1 MKAVGYVRV
10 STEEQASQGVSLEAQ
25 TEKVKAYA
33 SLYDIE
39 LVEIITDAGVSAKT
53 LDRPGLNKALGMLES
68 GEAQALV
75 IVKLDRLTRSV
86 RDLDHLLENYFADKF
101 SLMSVSEQVDT
112 RTASGRLVLNVL
124 MSVAQWERETI
135 GERTS
140 QALQHKKAQ
149 GEHIGGVGFGYKVTA
164 KKLTQSKEHET
175 VTAIVEMRG
184 QGMTLTAIADKLNSE
199 GIKTARGGK
208 WYPTTVSNIVNRE
221 IKLNK
226 MA

>member
-1 MKAVGYVRV
+1 MKAIGYVRV

-53 LDRPGLNKALGMLES
+53 IDRPGLNKALAMLEA
-68 GEAQALV
+68 GEAEALV

-86 RDLDHLLENYFADKF
+86 RDLDYLLEKYFADKF

-149 GEHIGGVGFGYKVTA
+149 GEHIGGVGFGYQVTG
-164 KKLTQSKEHET
+164 KKLAQSKDHET
-175 VTAIVEMRG
+175 VVAIVEMRG
-184 QGMTLTAIADKLNSE
+184 QGMTLMAIADKLNAE

-208 WYPTTVSNIVNRE
+208 WYPKTVSNIIERE
-221 IKLNK
+221 MKLNK
-226 MA
+226 IA

>member
-1 MKAVGYVRV
+1 MKAIGYVRV
-10 STEEQASQGVSLEAQ
+10 STEEQATQGVSLDAQ

-39 LVEIITDAGVSAKT
+39 LVEIITDAGVSAKS
-53 LDRPGLNKALGMLES
+53 LERPGLSKALGMLES
-68 GEAQALV
+68 GEAEALV

-86 RDLDHLLENYFADKF
+86 RDLDYLLEKYFADKF
-101 SLMSVSEQVDT
+101 SLMSVQEQVDT

-140 QALQHKKAQ
+140 QALQHKKAN
-149 GEHIGGVGFGYKVTA
+149 GEHIGGVGFGYQVTGKALA
-164 KKLTQSKEHET
+164 KSKEHQT

-184 QGMTLTAIADKLNSE
+184 QGMTLTAIANRLNAE
-199 GIKTARGGK
+199 EIKTARGGQ
-208 WYPTTVSNIVNRE
+208 WYAKTVSNIINRE
-221 IKLNK
+221 RKLNK
-226 MA
+226 TA